1 MDWAVAVGL
10 PPETGHLTVGEEGV
24 PRQVRGPKS
33 EERMDRRR
41 TEERKT
47 WLYNLPLG
55 GQRARITAIRRLRD
69 AEFPLTEEQELDL
82 EYLRELLQ

>member
-1 MDWAVAVGL
+1 M
-10 PPETGHLTVGEEGV
+10 
-24 PRQVRGPKS
+24 
-33 EERMDRRR
+33 
-41 TEERKT
+41 
-47 WLYNLPLG
+47 YNLPLG